1 MESQDFQQ
9 KWSEGLT
16 AYLQQQDESRTFGFT
31 RKHRDGNPA
40 RHGYI
45 IDLKNGEDE
54 QEIIKQFNV
63 LYGKEDFVNLVG
75 KVHPL
80 ARHLNSSQ
88 VLCYNFFSPL
98 ISVDTLTHNS
108 GLANDR
114 LVEFV
119 QEKVGVSIKRGA
131 FCKFEYED
139 LATQEQFKTYAKNG
153 LGEKSQFDFYIKDG
167 VTEIFFEIKF
177 TESSFGKWP
186 SGNKLSEQS
195 ILNHCS
201 YVEKGY
207 KPMLERSRFFT
218 RECKDSIQSFSES
231 KFSKPDNPFNTQ
243 YQLFRNALKAGETKY
258 SVFIFPSANPD
269 TEREFSDFQK
279 NLIIGQNHIIA
290 LRWEELTQFM
300 SKEFIE
306 KYIDI
311 F

>member
-1 MESQDFQQ
+1 MEPQDFQQ

-16 AYLQQQDESRTFGFT
+16 AYLKKQDKSRTSGFT
-31 RKHRDGNPA
+31 RRHRDGTPA

-54 QEIIKQFNV
+54 LDIITKYNV

-88 VLCYNFFSPL
+88 VMCYNFFRPL
-98 ISVDTLTHNS
+98 MSVDTLNLSS
-108 GLANDR
+108 GLANER
-114 LVEFV
+114 LVAFV
-119 QEKVGVSIKRGA
+119 QEKLGISIRKGA
-131 FCKFEYED
+131 LCKFEYED
-139 LATQEQFKTYAKNG
+139 IATQERFKSYAKNG

-167 VTEIFFEIKF
+167 VTEIYFEIKF

-186 SGNKLSEQS
+186 SSNTLSKQS

-218 RECKDSIQSFSES
+218 RECKDTILSFPESMFSEL
-231 KFSKPDNPFNTQ
+231 DNPFNTQ
-243 YQLFRNALKAGETKY
+243 YQLFRNALKAEDTKY
-258 SVFIFPSANPD
+258 SVFVFPNANPD
-269 TEREFSDFQK
+269 TEREFSYFRT
-279 NLIIGQNHIIA
+279 NLISGQNHIVA
-290 LRWEELTQFM
+290 LRWEDLTAFM
-300 SKEFIE
+300 SKDFIE